1 MLVFASGWHKPRR
14 SRARNVGSG
23 NPSRLAA
30 AVRVRNSGVDGC
42 MFAFLLTPMRSEST
56 RVRHVVL

>member
-1 MLVFASGWHKPRR
+1 MVRPSGRQRPRR
-14 SRARNVGSG
+14 SKLRKVGSG
-23 NPSRLAA
+23 IPSRFAA
-30 AVRVRNSGVDGC
+30 AVLVRNSGVDGC